1 VNIAV
6 IIHPARELAGEIGAE
21 LIAAAA
27 RHGMN
32 AAHVPDGHTVD
43 GYDLV
48 IGVGGD
54 GTMLHAA
61 AAALAADV
69 PVIGIDVG
77 VLGYLAEIQPQ
88 ALEHSVGR
96 IARGEYRRQ
105 QRMTLEAVLPGGES
119 VLAINDVV
127 VEKSMSPR
135 VAYFQVEV
143 GGMPFHTYRADGV
156 ILASPTGSTAYA
168 FSAGGPIVDPRLEGL
183 ILTPVAA
190 HDLFNRP
197 VVFRPDSEIRITA
210 GREREVRV
218 NVDGR
223 ERGILEPGQSV
234 HVTRGRRPVCFLTF
248 GERSFVEAL
257 KQEFGLDDA

>member
-1 VNIAV
+1 MNIAV
-6 IIHPARELAGEIGAE
+6 IVHPARDLAGEIAAE
-21 LIAAAA
+21 LIEAAA

-32 AAHVPDGHTVD
+32 AVHVPDDHPVD
-43 GYDLV
+43 GYELV
-48 IGVGGD
+48 VGVGGD

-61 AAALAADV
+61 AAALAADI

-77 VLGYLAEIQPQ
+77 VLGYLAEIQPRG
-88 ALEHSVGR
+88 LEHAVGR

-105 QRMTLEAVLPGGES
+105 QRMTLEAILPDGGS
-119 VLAINDVV
+119 ALAINDVV

-135 VAYFQVEV
+135 VAYFEIEV
-143 GGMPFHTYRADGV
+143 GGLPFHTYRADAV
-156 ILASPTGSTAYA
+156 IVSSPTGSTAYA

-197 VVFRPDSEIRITA
+197 VVFRPDSELRITA
-210 GREREVRV
+210 GRDREVRV
-218 NVDGR
+218 NIDGR
-223 ERGILEPGQSV
+223 ERAVLEPGQSV
-234 HVTRGRRPVCFLTF
+234 RIARGRRPVCFLTF